1 VQLSELLIYIHGY
14 GLVLI
19 LSVADIRLR
28 NMANKT
34 VYQQRGRPFAK
45 GESGN
50 PGGRPI
56 GSRNKTTIALENLLD
71 GQAEAINSESG

>member
-1 VQLSELLIYIHGY
+1 M
-14 GLVLI
+14 
-19 LSVADIRLR
+19 AD
-28 NMANKT
+28 NTEKK
-34 VYQQRGRPFAK
+34 QHGRPFAK

-50 PGGRPI
+50 PGGRPV